1 MSQVIINKEG
11 EDWSSA
17 VATTH
22 FYNENN
28 TNTLGYEGYLQE
40 EDQQAA
46 LWLPTPLNFK
56 NIFHSQVLK
65 QLKNNAED
73 NETFIEWYCERCKHN
88 EDGGTETEWN
98 EMFSSGIESI
108 NLQRYNCLEEGK
120 FLTCGCDNCV

>member
-1 MSQVIINKEG
+1 MSAATTYVNKEG

-17 VATTH
+17 VAT
-22 FYNENN
+22 
-28 TNTLGYEGYLQE
+28 
-40 EDQQAA
+40 
-46 LWLPTPLNFK
+46 TPLNFK

-88 EDGGTETEWN
+88 EDGGTEGEWN

-120 FLTCGCDNCV
+120 FLTYGCDNCV